1 MGLVKGLVLVLG
13 ATLLTI
19 LGAAPAQTDTL
30 RSDDTLIYVPV
41 VAHYAPC
48 YSMEIHSRDQAT
60 EYRLKCAGQHFLTVV
75 HEYGLVVLRPHPGR
89 DLNGWGSSWYVQ
101 PYVMDA
107 RSAGSVIEDIT
118 VYPDRIRVS
127 VSGRVSIGAPGD
139 YGTWAM
145 TLDLTYDSVARRV
158 AGAGTYHIML
168 DGVLANVGDLK
179 LHKMASNY
187 LTDVPLLSGGR
198 GNTGDLSEII
208 VTPGDGSGYHW
219 IPVNNHC
226 PQDRAKKL
234 AIEMVGQYNNV
245 DSAAQGE
252 PRIEPAYKPS
262 LKVVLDDTSPESAGM
277 IFCGFYERG
286 LAHAFWADNVAVHA
300 IVRPG
305 TDETVFNYVVDFES
319 QALADECER
328 PSICAGQR

>member
-1 MGLVKGLVLVLG
+1 MLLG
-13 ATLLTI
+13 SILLAI
-19 LGAAPAQTDTL
+19 LGAATVHTDAL
-30 RSDDTLIYVPV
+30 SSDDALVYVPV
-41 VAHYAPC
+41 VAHNAPC
-48 YSMEIHSRDQAT
+48 YSVAIYNRDQAT
-60 EYRLKCAGQHFLTVV
+60 EYRLKCAEQHFLTVI

-89 DLNGWGSSWYVQ
+89 DVNGWGSSWYVQ
-101 PYVMDA
+101 PYIMDA
-107 RSAGSVIEDIT
+107 RSADSVIEDIT

-198 GNTGDLSEII
+198 GNTGDLAEVI
-208 VTPGDGSGYHW
+208 VTPGDGPGYHW
-219 IPVNNHC
+219 IPANNHC

-262 LKVVLDDTSPESAGM
+262 LKVVLNDTSPESAGM

-286 LAHAFWADNVAVHA
+286 WAHAFWTDNVAAHA

-305 TDETVFNYVVDFES
+305 TAETEFNYDVAFES

-328 PSICAGQR
+328 PSTCVESR